1 MRRTSGVVLTLSLAL
16 VVMLSSGVAGAD
28 RKHHSHKKVVLDS
41 KISIKFRGGG
51 DDPYAEQPNFTGKVR
66 AKTRR
71 GGGSGIKPEDAKA
84 ACIKGRK
91 VEIFRK
97 NGPRIAKTTTDANG
111 DYGTL
116 AGNKFV
122 AGAKYFAKV
131 RSKTL
136 RKSGVK
142 IKCKKAS
149 SDVITAG

>member
-1 MRRTSGVVLTLSLAL
+1 MRRASGLVLSLAV
-16 VVMLSSGVAGAD
+16 VVMLLGGVAGAD
-28 RKHHSHKKVVLDS
+28 RDHHSHKKVVVDS
-41 KISIKFRGGG
+41 KISIEFRGGG
-51 DDPYAEQPNFTGKVR
+51 DDPYAEQPNFSGEVR

-71 GGGSGIKPEDAKA
+71 GGGSGISPGDGEA

-97 NGPRIAKTTTDANG
+97 NGPRIAKTTTGANG

-116 AGNKFV
+116 AGDKFV

-131 RSKTL
+131 QSETL
-136 RKSGVK
+136 SKSGVK
-142 IKCKKAS
+142 IKCERAS